1 MAKTYQH
8 GFFMSLGNIFTTG
21 MMSAGLKIGLMAL
34 LTVPGRKSGQP
45 RTTPIAVVEQN
56 GQRYLIAAF
65 GIVQWVRN
73 LRAAEA
79 ATLTRGRRAE
89 AIRVVELAPTEAAPV
104 LKAALRTGPGFTRA
118 YFDAT
123 PDFAAGRFRARGA
136 DASGVS
142 DTNYVMFLLLVFALP
157 NKTSNKTS

>member
-8 GFFMSLGNIFTTG
+8 GFFMSLGNIFTTS
-21 MMSAGLKIGLMAL
+21 MMRAGLKIGIMAL
-34 LTVPGRKSGQP
+34 LTVPGRNSGQP

-73 LRAAEA
+73 LRAAGA

-89 AIRVVELAPTEAAPV
+89 AIRVVELAPAEAAPV

-123 PDFAAGRFRARGA
+123 PDSPLA
-136 DASGVS
+136 DFEREALTHPV
-142 DTNYVMFLLLVFALP
+142 FLIQAM
-157 NKTSNKTS
+157 